1 MLGGGLLQVYGTDY
15 SIGLLNLFFF
25 VWTSRYEKTYTP
37 EMFFFKGKMDMI
49 KSQKTNFLL
58 RKVKSAVQKGGFD
71 LKLNKELA
79 ALQQQFRSE
88 GLSLDSFNS
97 YLLKLKVLFSSLV
110 VARTEGGW
118 MLHINL
124 FKIARSISISISII
138 YSFFVLPRGNRCL
151 FLSL

>member
-1 MLGGGLLQVYGTDY
+1 
-15 SIGLLNLFFF
+15 
-25 VWTSRYEKTYTP
+25 
-37 EMFFFKGKMDMI
+37 MDMI

-110 VARTEGGW
+110 VARTEGGR

-138 YSFFVLPRGNRCL
+138 YSFFVLPRGNRSL